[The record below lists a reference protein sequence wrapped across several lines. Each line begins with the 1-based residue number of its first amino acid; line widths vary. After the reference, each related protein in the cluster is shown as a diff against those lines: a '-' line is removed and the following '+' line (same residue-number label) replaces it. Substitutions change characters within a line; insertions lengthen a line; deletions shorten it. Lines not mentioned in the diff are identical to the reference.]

1 MLHKITFIEVVDS
14 KLISE
19 DKLLKF
25 CKDMYH
31 LNQKTGSPTFESEP
45 QSIDEI
51 RGYCT
56 EHFTWGSFS
65 HEEAIK
71 DLCDR
76 INKLYTPITWECYPA
91 ISHASILQQVLLAS
105 AL

>member
-1 MLHKITFIEVVDS
+1 MLHKITLSELVDS

-51 RGYCT
+51 RGYYT
-56 EHFTWGSFS
+56 EHFTFDSLS

-71 DLCDR
+71 DWCKKFYLHC
-76 INKLYTPITWECYPA
+76 TPHWTPTQCYPS
-91 ISHASILQQVLLAS
+91 ISNAAILQQVSLCF
-105 AL
+105 

>member
-1 MLHKITFIEVVDS
+1 MLHKITFIEVIDS

-25 CKDMYH
+25 CKDIYH

-71 DLCDR
+71 DWCKKFYLHC
-76 INKLYTPITWECYPA
+76 TPHWTATQCYPS
-91 ISHASILQQVLLAS
+91 ISNAAILQQVS
-105 AL
+105 PCF

>member
-1 MLHKITFIEVVDS
+1 MLHKITFIEVIDS

-19 DKLLKF
+19 DKLLKY
-25 CKDMYH
+25 CKDIYR

-56 EHFTWGSFS
+56 EHFTYDSLS
-65 HEEAIK
+65 HEEAIM
-71 DLCDR
+71 DLCNK
-76 INKLYTPITWECYPA
+76 INNLYTPNTWEYHPA
-91 ISHASILQQVLLAS
+91 ISHFSIL
-105 AL
+105 

>member
-1 MLHKITFIEVVDS
+1 MLHKITLAELIDS
-14 KLISE
+14 HYISGE
-19 DKLLKF
+19 YLLKY
-25 CKDMYH
+25 CKYIHH
-31 LNQKTGSPTFESEP
+31 LNKMTGLHTFESEP

>member
-1 MLHKITFIEVVDS
+1 MLHKITFIEVIDS
-14 KLISE
+14 HYISGE
-19 DKLLKF
+19 YLLKY
-25 CKDMYH
+25 CKYIH
-31 LNQKTGSPTFESEP
+31 RLNKMTGLHTFESEP

-91 ISHASILQQVLLAS
+91 ISRASILQQVSLCF
-105 AL
+105 